1 MPCHRLPTATAA
13 LARLASSIPRSR
25 GQAMPK
31 MFYSSVPREELQIF
45 WKTPRPGALGAL
57 AKDRWRVGAPGRRA
71 ASLTLCSSSEHT
83 AQSPHPRCRP
93 PISDGCAPG
102 PYAYSGSCYSRG
114 ASSTRCRAWR
124 CRQRCQERAC
134 NVLVVAVLPSNR
146 NGLVRRQ
153 PASAAFANALLSPE
167 PMLETFKQL
176 LARGVRK
183 RQARK
188 IIHNRKVMK
197 AAAVK
202 KVQAAERRNRADAA
216 APSSGSLGATIPAL
230 TARP

>member
-1 MPCHRLPTATAA
+1 MGAVPCHRLPTATAA

-93 PISDGCAPG
+93 PHLRWMRPRTICVQ
-102 PYAYSGSCYSRG
+102 
-114 ASSTRCRAWR
+114 W
-124 CRQRCQERAC
+124 Q
-134 NVLVVAVLPSNR
+134 LLLP
-146 NGLVRRQ
+146 RRQ
-153 PASAAFANALLSPE
+153 LDTMPRLALSPALPGARVQCTLRCCAAKLSQWACAMPTTE
-167 PMLETFKQL
+167 RCLCKR
-176 LARGVRK
+176 LA
-183 RQARK
+183 
-188 IIHNRKVMK
+188 
-197 AAAVK
+197 
-202 KVQAAERRNRADAA
+202 
-216 APSSGSLGATIPAL
+216 
-230 TARP
+230 